1 MMDINSLNSL
11 NGYKDKIIAKILANE
26 LPPKEEKCVC
36 KNISK
41 VKVETFYNE
50 LTYEDVTLNFVKE
63 YTVLCGPEK
72 EPELYYRLSTFIKE
86 YQTNTH
92 FKSVSQ
98 IKEYVILIHEFLN
111 NPDSLE
117 HSLEYSLE
125 RSSTVMDLKP
135 KSIVDTK
142 PKDDYEKELDKLRK
156 SEKVKNAKSIC
167 KPKRLKAPKL
177 SNEDSVGVSARI
189 PIKLYEKVSEYCDSN
204 NLSKSKFFIELIE
217 EKFAENVELDKS
229 VTEFV
234 PEQVSTESEPELESE
249 PITESKSETK
259 PKSHRE
265 KQIEPNSVFY
275 NGIGMKDKLGAG
287 AELVDDTEFRKLFRE
302 HYHIDIGEPSLLN
315 SDERNLMILV
325 GRLTYKMRYS
335 QIKFVTGIR
344 SKLLYKF
351 GYLLSLC
358 KSNPAKI
365 KKILQGC
372 PVLTFDEVQAA
383 YLALEPDI
391 KRFKCIENY
400 VQSRK

>member
-1 MMDINSLNSL
+1 MMDINSL

-26 LPPKEEKCVC
+26 LPLKEERCVC

-72 EPELYYRLSTFIKE
+72 EPELYYRLSTFIRE

-98 IKEYVILIHEFLN
+98 IKEYVILIHAFLN
-111 NPDSLE
+111 NPELLSISGTSSL
-117 HSLEYSLE
+117 S
-125 RSSTVMDLKP
+125 DLNPKP
-135 KSIVDTK
+135 ITS
-142 PKDDYEKELDKLRK
+142 PNLKDEYEKELDKLRN
-156 SEKVKNAKSIC
+156 SEKVKNDKSIC

-177 SNEDSVGVSARI
+177 SNEDFVGVSARI

-204 NLSKSKFFIELIE
+204 NISKSKFFIELIE
-217 EKFAENVELDKS
+217 EKFAEKVELDKP

-249 PITESKSETK
+249 PIPESKSETK

-265 KQIEPNSVFY
+265 KQTEPNSVFY

-302 HYHIDIGEPSLLN
+302 HYHIEIGEPSLLN

-325 GRLTYKMRYS
+325 GRFTYKMRYS

-372 PVLTFDEVQAA
+372 PVLTFEEVQMA

-400 VQSRK
+400 AQPRK

>member
-1 MMDINSLNSL
+1 MMDINS
-11 NGYKDKIIAKILANE
+11 YKDKIIAKILADG
-26 LPPKEEKCVC
+26 LPAKEEKCVC
-36 KNISK
+36 NNISK

-50 LTYEDVTLNFVKE
+50 LTYEDVTVNFVKE

-98 IKEYVILIHEFLN
+98 IKEYVILIHAFLN

-117 HSLEYSLE
+117 HSFEF
-125 RSSTVMDLKP
+125 SSTVIDLKP
-135 KSIVDTK
+135 KPIVDAK

-156 SEKVKNAKSIC
+156 SEKVKPTSD

-177 SNEDSVGVSARI
+177 SNEDLVGVSARI
-189 PIKLYEKVSEYCDSN
+189 PIQLYEKVSEYCDSN
-204 NLSKSKFFIELIE
+204 NISKSKFFIELIE
-217 EKFAENVELDKS
+217 EKFAEKVELDKP

-234 PEQVSTESEPELESE
+234 PEQVSTESESTTELKLE
-249 PITESKSETK
+249 TETK

-265 KQIEPNSVFY
+265 KQTEPNSVFY

-335 QIKFVTGIR
+335 QIKFVTGIH

-372 PVLTFDEVQAA
+372 PVLTFDEVQTA
-383 YLALEPDI
+383 YLVLEPDI

-400 VQSRK
+400 AQPRK

>member
-1 MMDINSLNSL
+1 MV
-11 NGYKDKIIAKILANE
+11 IAKILANE
-26 LPPKEEKCVC
+26 LPPKEEKCVYN
-36 KNISK
+36 NISK

-111 NPDSLE
+111 NPELLGNISNISSSL
-117 HSLEYSLE
+117 SYSKPNPI
-125 RSSTVMDLKP
+125 VVPNP
-135 KSIVDTK
+135 KSE
-142 PKDDYEKELDKLRK
+142 YEKELDKLRK
-156 SEKVKNAKSIC
+156 SEKEKVKPVC

-177 SNEDSVGVSARI
+177 SNEDFVGVSARI

-204 NLSKSKFFIELIE
+204 NISKSKLFIELIE
-217 EKFAENVELDKS
+217 EKFAENVELDKP

-234 PEQVSTESEPELESE
+234 PEQVSTESE

-302 HYHIDIGEPSLLN
+302 HYHIDIGELSLLN

-335 QIKFVTGIR
+335 QIKFVTGIN

-400 VQSRK
+400 AQPRK

>member
-1 MMDINSLNSL
+1 MMDINS
-11 NGYKDKIIAKILANE
+11 YKDEVIAKILANE
-26 LPPKEEKCVC
+26 LPLKEEKCVC

-50 LTYEDVTLNFVKE
+50 LTYEDVTVNFVKE

-72 EPELYYRLSTFIKE
+72 EPELYYRLSTFIPE

-111 NPDSLE
+111 NPELLSISGTSSL
-117 HSLEYSLE
+117 SYSKPNPI
-125 RSSTVMDLKP
+125 VVPNP
-135 KSIVDTK
+135 KSE
-142 PKDDYEKELDKLRK
+142 YEKELDKLRNSEK
-156 SEKVKNAKSIC
+156 EKVKPVC

-177 SNEDSVGVSARI
+177 SNEDFVGVSARI

-204 NLSKSKFFIELIE
+204 NISKSKFFIELIE
-217 EKFAENVELDKS
+217 EKFAEKTKLDKP
-229 VTEFV
+229 VIEFV
-234 PEQVSTESEPELESE
+234 PEQVSTEPELESE
-249 PITESKSETK
+249 PISESKSETK

-265 KQIEPNSVFY
+265 KQTEPNSVFY

-287 AELVDDTEFRKLFRE
+287 AELVDDTEFRKLFRN

-351 GYLLSLC
+351 GYLLSFC

-372 PVLTFDEVQAA
+372 PVLTFDEVQTA

-400 VQSRK
+400 VQPRK

>member
-1 MMDINSLNSL
+1 MVTTLNS
-11 NGYKDKIIAKILANE
+11 YKDKVIAKILADE

-36 KNISK
+36 NNISK

-50 LTYEDVTLNFVKE
+50 LTYEDVTVNFVKE

-72 EPELYYRLSTFIKE
+72 EPELYYRLSTFIQE

-98 IKEYVILIHEFLN
+98 IKEYVILIHAFLN

-117 HSLEYSLE
+117 L
-125 RSSTVMDLKP
+125 SSYVSTDLKP
-135 KSIVDTK
+135 KPITSSNL
-142 PKDDYEKELDKLRK
+142 KDDYEKELDKLRK
-156 SEKVKNAKSIC
+156 SEKEKVKPVC

-177 SNEDSVGVSARI
+177 SNEDLVGVSARI

-204 NLSKSKFFIELIE
+204 NISKSKFFIELIE
-217 EKFAENVELDKS
+217 EKFAKKVELDKP
-229 VTEFV
+229 VIEFV
-234 PEQVSTESEPELESE
+234 PEQVSTEPE
-249 PITESKSETK
+249 PISESKSETK

-265 KQIEPNSVFY
+265 KQTEPNSVFY

-372 PVLTFDEVQAA
+372 PVLTFEEVQMA

-400 VQSRK
+400 AQPRK

>member
-1 MMDINSLNSL
+1 MIVTTL
-11 NGYKDKIIAKILANE
+11 NGYKDKIIAKILADE
-26 LPPKEEKCVC
+26 LPTKEEKCVC

-72 EPELYYRLSTFIKE
+72 EPELYYRLSTFIQE

-98 IKEYVILIHEFLN
+98 IKEYVILIHAFLN

-117 HSLEYSLE
+117 L
-125 RSSTVMDLKP
+125 SSTGIDLKP
-135 KSIVDTK
+135 KPITSPNI
-142 PKDDYEKELDKLRK
+142 KDDYEKELDKLRK
-156 SEKVKNAKSIC
+156 SEKEKAKPVC

-177 SNEDSVGVSARI
+177 LNEDLVGVSARI

-204 NLSKSKFFIELIE
+204 NISKSKFFIELIE
-217 EKFAENVELDKS
+217 EKFAEKIELDKP

-234 PEQVSTESEPELESE
+234 PEQVFTESESTTE
-249 PITESKSETK
+249 PDSHSK

-265 KQIEPNSVFY
+265 KQTEPNSVFY

-335 QIKFVTGIR
+335 QIKFVTGIH

-372 PVLTFDEVQAA
+372 PVLTFDEVQTA

-400 VQSRK
+400 AQPRK

>member
-1 MMDINSLNSL
+1 MMDINS
-11 NGYKDKIIAKILANE
+11 YKDRVIAKILADE
-26 LPPKEEKCVC
+26 LSTKEERCVC

-50 LTYEDVTLNFVKE
+50 LTYEDVTVNFVKE
-63 YTVLCGPEK
+63 YTVLYGPEK
-72 EPELYYRLSTFIKE
+72 EPELYYRLSTFIRE

-117 HSLEYSLE
+117 HSLEF
-125 RSSTVMDLKP
+125 SSYDINSKP
-135 KSIVDTK
+135 IVVPN
-142 PKDDYEKELDKLRK
+142 PKDDYEKELDKLRNSEK
-156 SEKVKNAKSIC
+156 EKVKPVC

-177 SNEDSVGVSARI
+177 SNEDLVGVSARI

-204 NLSKSKFFIELIE
+204 NISKSKFFIELIE
-217 EKFAENVELDKS
+217 EKFAEKTKLDKP
-229 VTEFV
+229 VIEFV
-234 PEQVSTESEPELESE
+234 PEQVSTEPEPELESE
-249 PITESKSETK
+249 PIQDTK

-265 KQIEPNSVFY
+265 KQTEPNSVFY

-335 QIKFVTGIR
+335 RIKFVTGIR
-344 SKLLYKF
+344 SKLIYKF

-372 PVLTFDEVQAA
+372 PVLTFEEVQTA
-383 YLALEPDI
+383 YLVLEPDI

-400 VQSRK
+400 VQPRK

>member
-1 MMDINSLNSL
+1 MPLNE
-11 NGYKDKIIAKILANE
+11 YKAKVIAKILANE

-50 LTYEDVTLNFVKE
+50 LTYEDVTLHFVKE

-72 EPELYYRLSTFIKE
+72 EPELYYRLSTFIRE

-117 HSLEYSLE
+117 HSLEF
-125 RSSTVMDLKP
+125 SSYGMDS
-135 KSIVDTK
+135 KSNPVPN
-142 PKDDYEKELDKLRK
+142 PKDEYEKELDKLRNK
-156 SEKVKNAKSIC
+156 LRNSGKEKAEPVC

-177 SNEDSVGVSARI
+177 SNEDFVGVSARI

-204 NLSKSKFFIELIE
+204 NISKSKFFIELIE
-217 EKFAENVELDKS
+217 EKFVEKVEKTKLNKP

-234 PEQVSTESEPELESE
+234 PEQVSTESELELESE
-249 PITESKSETK
+249 PIQDTK

-287 AELVDDTEFRKLFRE
+287 AELVDDTEFRKLFRN
-302 HYHIDIGEPSLLN
+302 HYHIEIGEPSLLN
-315 SDERNLMILV
+315 SDERNLMLLV

-335 QIKFVTGIR
+335 QIQFVTGIR

-372 PVLTFDEVQAA
+372 PVLTFDEVQTA

-400 VQSRK
+400 ANYTQPRK

>member
-1 MMDINSLNSL
+1 MMDINSIIFYKNS
-11 NGYKDKIIAKILANE
+11 IIAKILANE

-41 VKVETFYNE
+41 INIEKFSNE
-50 LTYEDVTLNFVKE
+50 LTYEDVTVNFVKE

-72 EPELYYRLSTFIKE
+72 EPELYYRLSTFIQE

-117 HSLEYSLE
+117 HSLEF
-125 RSSTVMDLKP
+125 SSYGINSTP
-135 KSIVDTK
+135 IVVPN
-142 PKDDYEKELDKLRK
+142 PKDDYEKELDKLRN
-156 SEKVKNAKSIC
+156 SEKEKAKPVC
-167 KPKRLKAPKL
+167 KSKRLKAPKL
-177 SNEDSVGVSARI
+177 SNEDLVGISARI

-204 NLSKSKFFIELIE
+204 NISKSKFFIELIE
-217 EKFAENVELDKS
+217 EKFAEKTKLDKP
-229 VTEFV
+229 VIEFV
-234 PEQVSTESEPELESE
+234 PEQVSTEPELESE
-249 PITESKSETK
+249 PISESKSETK

-265 KQIEPNSVFY
+265 KQTEPNSVFY

-372 PVLTFDEVQAA
+372 PVLTFDEVQTA

-400 VQSRK
+400 VQPRK

>member
-1 MMDINSLNSL
+1 MMDINS
-11 NGYKDKIIAKILANE
+11 YKDTVIAKILANE

-36 KNISK
+36 NNISK

-98 IKEYVILIHEFLN
+98 IKEYVILIHAFLN
-111 NPDSLE
+111 NPELLGNISNISSSL
-117 HSLEYSLE
+117 SYSKPNPI
-125 RSSTVMDLKP
+125 VVPNP
-135 KSIVDTK
+135 KSE
-142 PKDDYEKELDKLRK
+142 YEKELDKLRK
-156 SEKVKNAKSIC
+156 SEKEKVRPVS

-177 SNEDSVGVSARI
+177 SNKDSVGVSARI
-189 PIKLYEKVSEYCDSN
+189 PIKLYEKVSKYCDSN
-204 NLSKSKFFIELIE
+204 NISKSKFFIELIE
-217 EKFAENVELDKS
+217 EKIAENVESAESVESDKP

-234 PEQVSTESEPELESE
+234 SEQVSTESDPELESE
-249 PITESKSETK
+249 PTTESKSETK

-265 KQIEPNSVFY
+265 KQTDPNSVFY

-335 QIKFVTGIR
+335 QIKFITGIR

-372 PVLTFDEVQAA
+372 PVLTFDEVQTA

>member
-1 MMDINSLNSL
+1 MMDINSIIFYKNSV
-11 NGYKDKIIAKILANE
+11 IAKILADE
-26 LPPKEEKCVC
+26 LSTKEEKCVC

-50 LTYEDVTLNFVKE
+50 LTYEDITVNFVKE

-72 EPELYYRLSTFIKE
+72 EPELYYRLSTFIQE

-92 FKSVSQ
+92 FKTVSQ

-111 NPDSLE
+111 NPELLSISGTSSL
-117 HSLEYSLE
+117 S
-125 RSSTVMDLKP
+125 DLRPKPVEP
-135 KSIVDTK
+135 KSE
-142 PKDDYEKELDKLRK
+142 YEKELDKLRNSGK
-156 SEKVKNAKSIC
+156 EKAKPVC

-177 SNEDSVGVSARI
+177 SNEDLVGVSARI

-204 NLSKSKFFIELIE
+204 NISKSKFFIELIE
-217 EKFAENVELDKS
+217 EKFAEKVELYKP

-234 PEQVSTESEPELESE
+234 PEQASTESEPELESE
-249 PITESKSETK
+249 PISESKSETK

-265 KQIEPNSVFY
+265 KQTEPNSVFY

-372 PVLTFDEVQAA
+372 PVLTFEEVQMA
-383 YLALEPDI
+383 YLVLEPDI

-400 VQSRK
+400 AQPRK

>member
-1 MMDINSLNSL
+1 MMDINSLN
-11 NGYKDKIIAKILANE
+11 GIIFYKNSIITKILANE

-98 IKEYVILIHEFLN
+98 IKEYVILIHAFLN
-111 NPDSLE
+111 NPELLSISGTSPL
-117 HSLEYSLE
+117 SYS
-125 RSSTVMDLKP
+125 KP
-135 KSIVDTK
+135 NPIVVPN

-156 SEKVKNAKSIC
+156 LEKVKNAKSIC

-217 EKFAENVELDKS
+217 EKFAENVESVESDKP

-234 PEQVSTESEPELESE
+234 SEQVSTESEPIS
-249 PITESKSETK
+249 ESKSETK

-265 KQIEPNSVFY
+265 KQTEPNSVFY

-287 AELVDDTEFRKLFRE
+287 AELVDDTEFHKLFRE

-372 PVLTFDEVQAA
+372 PVLTFDEVQTA

-391 KRFKCIENY
+391 KRFKCLENY
-400 VQSRK
+400 AQPRK

>member
-1 MMDINSLNSL
+1 MEVMPLNE
-11 NGYKDKIIAKILANE
+11 YKAKVIAKILANE
-26 LPPKEEKCVC
+26 LPPKEERCVC

-72 EPELYYRLSTFIKE
+72 EPELYYRLSTFIRE

-92 FKSVSQ
+92 FKTVSQ

-111 NPDSLE
+111 NPELLSISGTSSL
-117 HSLEYSLE
+117 S
-125 RSSTVMDLKP
+125 DLRPKPVEP
-135 KSIVDTK
+135 KSE
-142 PKDDYEKELDKLRK
+142 YEKELDKLRNSGK
-156 SEKVKNAKSIC
+156 EKAKPVC

-177 SNEDSVGVSARI
+177 SNEDLVGVSARI

-204 NLSKSKFFIELIE
+204 NISKSKFFIELIE
-217 EKFAENVELDKS
+217 EKFAEKVELNKP

-234 PEQVSTESEPELESE
+234 PEQVSAEPEIESEPE
-249 PITESKSETK
+249 PIQDTK

-265 KQIEPNSVFY
+265 KQTEPNSVFY

-302 HYHIDIGEPSLLN
+302 HYHIEIGEPSLLN
-315 SDERNLMILV
+315 SDERNLMLLV

-335 QIKFVTGIR
+335 QIQFVTGIR

-372 PVLTFDEVQAA
+372 PVLTFEEVQTA

-391 KRFKCIENY
+391 NRFKCIENY
-400 VQSRK
+400 AQPRK

>member
-1 MMDINSLNSL
+1 MIVTTL
-11 NGYKDKIIAKILANE
+11 NGYKDKIIAKILADE
-26 LPPKEEKCVC
+26 LPTKEEKCVC

-72 EPELYYRLSTFIKE
+72 EPELYYRLSTFIQE
-86 YQTNTH
+86 YQTNKH

-98 IKEYVILIHEFLN
+98 IKEYVILIHAFLN

-117 HSLEYSLE
+117 L
-125 RSSTVMDLKP
+125 SSTVIDLKP

-156 SEKVKNAKSIC
+156 SEKEKAKPIC
-167 KPKRLKAPKL
+167 KPKL
-177 SNEDSVGVSARI
+177 SNEDLVGVSARI

-204 NLSKSKFFIELIE
+204 NISKSKLFIELIE
-217 EKFAENVELDKS
+217 EKFAENVELDKP
-229 VTEFV
+229 VVEFV
-234 PEQVSTESEPELESE
+234 PEQVSTESEST
-249 PITESKSETK
+249 IESKLETETK

-265 KQIEPNSVFY
+265 KQTAPNSVFY

-335 QIKFVTGIR
+335 QIKFVTGIH

-372 PVLTFDEVQAA
+372 PVLTFDEVQTA

-400 VQSRK
+400 AQPRK

>member
-1 MMDINSLNSL
+1 MMDINSLNSIIF
-11 NGYKDKIIAKILANE
+11 YKNSIIAKILANE

-36 KNISK
+36 NNISK

-117 HSLEYSLE
+117 L
-125 RSSTVMDLKP
+125 SSYGSTDLKP
-135 KSIVDTK
+135 KLIMSPT

-156 SEKVKNAKSIC
+156 SEKEKVRPVS

-177 SNEDSVGVSARI
+177 SNEDFVGVSARI

-217 EKFAENVELDKS
+217 EKFAENVESTESVESDKP

-234 PEQVSTESEPELESE
+234 SEQVSTESK

-265 KQIEPNSVFY
+265 KQTEPNSVFY

-372 PVLTFDEVQAA
+372 PVLTFDEVQTA

-400 VQSRK
+400 AQPRK

>member
-1 MMDINSLNSL
+1 MMDINSIIFYKNSV
-11 NGYKDKIIAKILANE
+11 IAKILANE

-111 NPDSLE
+111 NPELLSISGTSSL
-117 HSLEYSLE
+117 SYSKP
-125 RSSTVMDLKP
+125 TPIVVPNP
-135 KSIVDTK
+135 KSE
-142 PKDDYEKELDKLRK
+142 YEKELDKLRK
-156 SEKVKNAKSIC
+156 SEKEKVRPVS

-177 SNEDSVGVSARI
+177 SNEDFVGVSARI

-217 EKFAENVELDKS
+217 EKFAENVESDKP

-234 PEQVSTESEPELESE
+234 PKQVSIEPELESE

-302 HYHIDIGEPSLLN
+302 HYHIEIGEPSLLN

-400 VQSRK
+400 VQPRK

>member
-1 MMDINSLNSL
+1 MDINSL
-11 NGYKDKIIAKILANE
+11 NGYKDMVIAKILANE
-26 LPPKEEKCVC
+26 LPPKEERCVC
-36 KNISK
+36 NNISK

-98 IKEYVILIHEFLN
+98 IKEYVILIHAFLN
-111 NPDSLE
+111 NPELLGNISNISSSL
-117 HSLEYSLE
+117 S
-125 RSSTVMDLKP
+125 DLRP
-135 KSIVDTK
+135 KSIVDPN

-156 SEKVKNAKSIC
+156 SEKEKAKPVC

-177 SNEDSVGVSARI
+177 SNEDFVGVSARI

-204 NLSKSKFFIELIE
+204 NISKSKFFIELIE
-217 EKFAENVELDKS
+217 EKFAENVESAESDKP
-229 VTEFV
+229 VTGFV
-234 PEQVSTESEPELESE
+234 PEQVSTESEPT
-249 PITESKSETK
+249 TEFKSETK

-302 HYHIDIGEPSLLN
+302 HYHIEIGEPSLLN

-372 PVLTFDEVQAA
+372 PVLTFEEVQMA
-383 YLALEPDI
+383 YLALEPDV

-400 VQSRK
+400 AQPRK

>member
-1 MMDINSLNSL
+1 MVVMTLNE
-11 NGYKDKIIAKILANE
+11 YKAKVIAKILANE
-26 LPPKEEKCVC
+26 LPPKEERCVC

-50 LTYEDVTLNFVKE
+50 LTYEDLTVNFAKE

-72 EPELYYRLSTFIKE
+72 EPELYYRLSTFIRE

-111 NPDSLE
+111 NPELLSISGTSSL
-117 HSLEYSLE
+117 S
-125 RSSTVMDLKP
+125 DLRPKPVEP
-135 KSIVDTK
+135 KSE
-142 PKDDYEKELDKLRK
+142 YEKELDKLRNSGK
-156 SEKVKNAKSIC
+156 EKAKPVC

-177 SNEDSVGVSARI
+177 SNEDFVGVSTKI
-189 PIKLYEKVSEYCDSN
+189 PIQLYEKVSEYCDSN
-204 NLSKSKFFIELIE
+204 NISKSKFFIELIE
-217 EKFAENVELDKS
+217 EKFAEKVELDKP

-234 PEQVSTESEPELESE
+234 PEQVSTESEPEIESE
-249 PITESKSETK
+249 PISESKSETK

-265 KQIEPNSVFY
+265 KQTEPNSVFY

-335 QIKFVTGIR
+335 QIKFVTGIN

-372 PVLTFDEVQAA
+372 PVLTFEEVQMA
-383 YLALEPDI
+383 YLVLEPDI
-391 KRFKCIENY
+391 KRFKCVENY
-400 VQSRK
+400 AQPRK

>member
-1 MMDINSLNSL
+1 MMDINFLNV
-11 NGYKDKIIAKILANE
+11 YKDMVIAKILADE
-26 LPPKEEKCVC
+26 LSPKEEKCVC

-72 EPELYYRLSTFIKE
+72 DPELYYRLSTFIKE

-111 NPDSLE
+111 NPELLSISGTSSL
-117 HSLEYSLE
+117 SYS
-125 RSSTVMDLKP
+125 KP
-135 KSIVDTK
+135 NPIVV
-142 PKDDYEKELDKLRK
+142 PNPNDDYEKELDKVRK
-156 SEKVKNAKSIC
+156 SEKEKVRPVS

-217 EKFAENVELDKS
+217 EKFAENVESDKP

-234 PEQVSTESEPELESE
+234 PEQVSTEPELESE
-249 PITESKSETK
+249 PITEFKSETK

-265 KQIEPNSVFY
+265 KQTEPNSVFY

-302 HYHIDIGEPSLLN
+302 HYHIDIGKPSLLN

-335 QIKFVTGIR
+335 QIKFVTGIN

-391 KRFKCIENY
+391 KRFKCMENY
-400 VQSRK
+400 VQPRK

>member
-1 MMDINSLNSL
+1 MEVMPLNE
-11 NGYKDKIIAKILANE
+11 YKAKIIAKILANE
-26 LPPKEEKCVC
+26 LSSKEEKCVC

-41 VKVETFYNE
+41 INVEKFSNE
-50 LTYEDVTLNFVKE
+50 LTYKDLTINFTKE

-72 EPELYYRLSTFIKE
+72 EPELYYRLSTFIQE

-117 HSLEYSLE
+117 HSLEF
-125 RSSTVMDLKP
+125 SSYGMDSKPVEP
-135 KSIVDTK
+135 KSE
-142 PKDDYEKELDKLRK
+142 YEKELDKLRNSEK
-156 SEKVKNAKSIC
+156 EKVKPVC

-177 SNEDSVGVSARI
+177 SNEDFVGVSARI

-204 NLSKSKFFIELIE
+204 NISKSKFFIELIE
-217 EKFAENVELDKS
+217 EKFVEKTKLDKP
-229 VTEFV
+229 VIEFV
-234 PEQVSTESEPELESE
+234 PEQVSTEPEF
-249 PITESKSETK
+249 ESKSEPIQDTK

-265 KQIEPNSVFY
+265 KQTEPNSVFY

-287 AELVDDTEFRKLFRE
+287 AELVDDTEFRKLFRN
-302 HYHIDIGEPSLLN
+302 HYHIDIGDPSLLN

-335 QIKFVTGIR
+335 QIKFVTGIN

-372 PVLTFDEVQAA
+372 PVLTFDEVQTA

-400 VQSRK
+400 AQPIK

>member
-1 MMDINSLNSL
+1 MVVMTLNE
-11 NGYKDKIIAKILANE
+11 YKAKVIAKILANE
-26 LPPKEEKCVC
+26 LPPKEERCVC

-50 LTYEDVTLNFVKE
+50 LTYEDLTVNFAKE

-72 EPELYYRLSTFIKE
+72 EPELYYRLSTFIQE

-92 FKSVSQ
+92 FKTVSQ

-111 NPDSLE
+111 NPELLSISGTSSL
-117 HSLEYSLE
+117 S
-125 RSSTVMDLKP
+125 DLRPKPVEP
-135 KSIVDTK
+135 KSE
-142 PKDDYEKELDKLRK
+142 YEKELDKLRN
-156 SEKVKNAKSIC
+156 SEKEKAKPVC

-177 SNEDSVGVSARI
+177 SNEDLVGVSAKI
-189 PIKLYEKVSEYCDSN
+189 PIKLYEKVSKYCDSN
-204 NLSKSKFFIELIE
+204 NISKSKFFVELIE
-217 EKFAENVELDKS
+217 EKFAEKIELDKP
-229 VTEFV
+229 VTKFV
-234 PEQVSTESEPELESE
+234 PEQVSTESELELESE
-249 PITESKSETK
+249 PISESKSETK

-265 KQIEPNSVFY
+265 KQTEPNSVFY

-287 AELVDDTEFRKLFRE
+287 AELVDDTEFRKLFRN

-315 SDERNLMILV
+315 SDERNLMLLV

-335 QIKFVTGIR
+335 QIRFVTGIR

-372 PVLTFDEVQAA
+372 PVLTFDEVQTA

-400 VQSRK
+400 AQLRK

>member
-1 MMDINSLNSL
+1 MMDINS
-11 NGYKDKIIAKILANE
+11 YKDKVIAKILANE
-26 LPPKEEKCVC
+26 LPPKEDRCVC
-36 KNISK
+36 NNISR

-50 LTYEDVTLNFVKE
+50 LTYEDVTVNFVKE

-72 EPELYYRLSTFIKE
+72 EPELYYRLSTFIQE

-92 FKSVSQ
+92 FKTVSQ

-111 NPDSLE
+111 NPELLSISGTSSL
-117 HSLEYSLE
+117 L
-125 RSSTVMDLKP
+125 DLRPKPVEP
-135 KSIVDTK
+135 KSE
-142 PKDDYEKELDKLRK
+142 YEKELDKLRNSGK
-156 SEKVKNAKSIC
+156 EKAKPVC

-177 SNEDSVGVSARI
+177 SNEDLVGVSAKI

-204 NLSKSKFFIELIE
+204 NISKSKFFIKLIE
-217 EKFAENVELDKS
+217 EKFAEKVELYKP

-234 PEQVSTESEPELESE
+234 PEQASTESEPELESE
-249 PITESKSETK
+249 PISESKSETK

-265 KQIEPNSVFY
+265 KQTEPNSVFY

-287 AELVDDTEFRKLFRE
+287 AELVDDTEFRKLFKE

-315 SDERNLMILV
+315 SDECNLMILV

-335 QIKFVTGIR
+335 QIKFVTGIN

-358 KSNPAKI
+358 KTNPAKI

-372 PVLTFDEVQAA
+372 PVLTFDEVQTA
-383 YLALEPDI
+383 YLVLEPDI

-400 VQSRK
+400 AQPRK

>member
-1 MMDINSLNSL
+1 MIVTTLNS
-11 NGYKDKIIAKILANE
+11 YKDKIIAKILADE
-26 LPPKEEKCVC
+26 LPTKEEKCVC

-72 EPELYYRLSTFIKE
+72 EPELYYRLSTFIQE

-98 IKEYVILIHEFLN
+98 IKEYVILIHAFLN

-117 HSLEYSLE
+117 L
-125 RSSTVMDLKP
+125 SSTVMDLKP

-156 SEKVKNAKSIC
+156 SEKEKAKPTSS
-167 KPKRLKAPKL
+167 KVKRLKAPKL
-177 SNEDSVGVSARI
+177 SNEDLVGVSARI

-204 NLSKSKFFIELIE
+204 NISKLKFFTELIE
-217 EKFAENVELDKS
+217 EKFAEKVELDKP

-234 PEQVSTESEPELESE
+234 PEQVSTESEST
-249 PITESKSETK
+249 TESKLETETETK

-265 KQIEPNSVFY
+265 KQTEPNSVFY

-335 QIKFVTGIR
+335 QIKFVTGIH

-372 PVLTFDEVQAA
+372 PVLTFDEVQTA

-400 VQSRK
+400 AQPRK

>member
-1 MMDINSLNSL
+1 MMDINSLN
-11 NGYKDKIIAKILANE
+11 GIIFYKNSIIAKILANE

-125 RSSTVMDLKP
+125 RSSTVMDLRP

-156 SEKVKNAKSIC
+156 SEKEKVRPVS

-204 NLSKSKFFIELIE
+204 NISKSKFFIELIE
-217 EKFAENVELDKS
+217 EKFAEKVELDKP

-234 PEQVSTESEPELESE
+234 PEQVSTESEP
-249 PITESKSETK
+249 ITEFKSETK

-265 KQIEPNSVFY
+265 KQTEPNSVFY

-335 QIKFVTGIR
+335 QIKFVTGIN

-372 PVLTFDEVQAA
+372 PVLTFEEVQMA
-383 YLALEPDI
+383 YLALEPDV

>member
-1 MMDINSLNSL
+1 MIVTTL
-11 NGYKDKIIAKILANE
+11 NGYKDKVIAKILANE
-26 LPPKEEKCVC
+26 LPSKEERCVC
-36 KNISK
+36 NNISK

-72 EPELYYRLSTFIKE
+72 EPELYYRLSTFIQE

-92 FKSVSQ
+92 FKTVSQ

-117 HSLEYSLE
+117 HSLEF
-125 RSSTVMDLKP
+125 SSYKQDSKP
-135 KSIVDTK
+135 NPIVV
-142 PKDDYEKELDKLRK
+142 PNPNDDYEKELDKLRK
-156 SEKVKNAKSIC
+156 PEKDKNVKSAC

-177 SNEDSVGVSARI
+177 SNGDLVGVSTRI

-204 NLSKSKFFIELIE
+204 NISKLKFFIELIE
-217 EKFAENVELDKS
+217 EKFAEKIELDKP

-234 PEQVSTESEPELESE
+234 PEQVSAEPEPELELEPE
-249 PITESKSETK
+249 PIQDTKSETK

-265 KQIEPNSVFY
+265 KQTEPNSVFY

-315 SDERNLMILV
+315 FDERNLMILV

-358 KSNPAKI
+358 KTNPAKI

-372 PVLTFDEVQAA
+372 PVLTFEEVQMA

-400 VQSRK
+400 AQPRK

>member
-1 MMDINSLNSL
+1 MMDINSIIFYKNS
-11 NGYKDKIIAKILANE
+11 IIAKILANE

-36 KNISK
+36 NNISK

-92 FKSVSQ
+92 FKTVSQ

-142 PKDDYEKELDKLRK
+142 PNDDYEKELDKLRK
-156 SEKVKNAKSIC
+156 SEKEKVRHVS
-167 KPKRLKAPKL
+167 KPKRLKNPKL
-177 SNEDSVGVSARI
+177 SNEDFVGVSARI
-189 PIKLYEKVSEYCDSN
+189 SIQLYEKVSEYCNSN
-204 NLSKSKFFIELIE
+204 NISKSKFFIELIE
-217 EKFAENVELDKS
+217 EKFAESVESDKS
-229 VTEFV
+229 VTEFVTEFV
-234 PEQVSTESEPELESE
+234 PEQVSTEPE
-249 PITESKSETK
+249 PISESKSETK

-265 KQIEPNSVFY
+265 KQTEPNSVFY

-287 AELVDDTEFRKLFRE
+287 AKLVDDTEFRKLFRE

-315 SDERNLMILV
+315 SDKRNLMILV

-335 QIKFVTGIR
+335 QIKFITGIN

>member
-1 MMDINSLNSL
+1 MMDINSLN
-11 NGYKDKIIAKILANE
+11 GYKDTVIAKILANE
-26 LPPKEEKCVC
+26 LPPKEERCVC

-72 EPELYYRLSTFIKE
+72 EPELYYRLSTFIRE

-98 IKEYVILIHEFLN
+98 IKEYVILIHAFLN
-111 NPDSLE
+111 NPELLSISETSSL
-117 HSLEYSLE
+117 SYS
-125 RSSTVMDLKP
+125 KP
-135 KSIVDTK
+135 NPIVVPN
-142 PKDDYEKELDKLRK
+142 PKDDYEKELDKLRNSEK
-156 SEKVKNAKSIC
+156 EKVKPAC
-167 KPKRLKAPKL
+167 TPKRLKAPKL
-177 SNEDSVGVSARI
+177 SNEDLVGVSARI

-204 NLSKSKFFIELIE
+204 NISKSKFFIELIE
-217 EKFAENVELDKS
+217 EKFAEKTKLDKP
-229 VTEFV
+229 VIEFV
-234 PEQVSTESEPELESE
+234 PEQVSTEPELESE
-249 PITESKSETK
+249 PISESKSETK

-265 KQIEPNSVFY
+265 KQTEPNSVFY

-287 AELVDDTEFRKLFRE
+287 AELVVDTEFRKLFRE

-372 PVLTFDEVQAA
+372 PVLTFEEVQTA
-383 YLALEPDI
+383 YLVLEPDI

-400 VQSRK
+400 VQPRK

>member
-1 MMDINSLNSL
+1 MMDINS
-11 NGYKDKIIAKILANE
+11 YKDKVIAKILANE
-26 LPPKEEKCVC
+26 LPPKEERCVY

-50 LTYEDVTLNFVKE
+50 LTYEDVTVNFVKE

-72 EPELYYRLSTFIKE
+72 EPELYYRLSTFIRE

-111 NPDSLE
+111 NPELLSISGTSSL
-117 HSLEYSLE
+117 S
-125 RSSTVMDLKP
+125 DLRPKPVEP
-135 KSIVDTK
+135 KSE
-142 PKDDYEKELDKLRK
+142 YEKELDKLRNSGK
-156 SEKVKNAKSIC
+156 EKAKPVC

-177 SNEDSVGVSARI
+177 SNEDFVGVSARI
-189 PIKLYEKVSEYCDSN
+189 SIKLYEKVSEYCDSN
-204 NLSKSKFFIELIE
+204 NISKSKFFIELIE
-217 EKFAENVELDKS
+217 EKFAEKVELYKP

-234 PEQVSTESEPELESE
+234 PEQASTESEPELESK
-249 PITESKSETK
+249 PISESKSETK

-265 KQIEPNSVFY
+265 KQTEPNSVFY

-315 SDERNLMILV
+315 SDECNLMILV

-335 QIKFVTGIR
+335 QIQFVTGIR

-358 KSNPAKI
+358 KTNPAKI

-372 PVLTFDEVQAA
+372 PVLTFEEVQMA
-383 YLALEPDI
+383 YLVLEPDI

-400 VQSRK
+400 AQPRK

>member
-1 MMDINSLNSL
+1 MMDINSIIFYKNSV
-11 NGYKDKIIAKILANE
+11 IAKILANE
-26 LPPKEEKCVC
+26 LSPKEERCVC

-41 VKVETFYNE
+41 IKFETFYNE

-92 FKSVSQ
+92 FKTVSQ

-117 HSLEYSLE
+117 HSLEF
-125 RSSTVMDLKP
+125 SSTVMDSKP
-135 KSIVDTK
+135 TPIVVPN
-142 PKDDYEKELDKLRK
+142 PKDDYEKELDKLRNL
-156 SEKVKNAKSIC
+156 EKEKAKPVC

-177 SNEDSVGVSARI
+177 SNEDFVGVSARI
-189 PIKLYEKVSEYCDSN
+189 PIQLYEKVSEYCDSN
-204 NLSKSKFFIELIE
+204 NISKSKFFIELIE
-217 EKFAENVELDKS
+217 EKFAEKVELDKP

-234 PEQVSTESEPELESE
+234 PEQVSTEPE
-249 PITESKSETK
+249 PISESKSETK

-265 KQIEPNSVFY
+265 KQTEPNSVFY

-335 QIKFVTGIR
+335 HIKFVTGIN

-372 PVLTFDEVQAA
+372 PVLTFEEVQMA

-391 KRFKCIENY
+391 KRFKCVENY
-400 VQSRK
+400 AQPRK

>member
-1 MMDINSLNSL
+1 MMDINS
-11 NGYKDKIIAKILANE
+11 YKDRVIVKILANE

-50 LTYEDVTLNFVKE
+50 LTYEDVTVNFVKE

-72 EPELYYRLSTFIKE
+72 EPELYYRLSTFIRE

-98 IKEYVILIHEFLN
+98 IKEYVILIHAFLN
-111 NPDSLE
+111 NPELLSISETSSLSYLRPKPVE
-117 HSLEYSLE
+117 
-125 RSSTVMDLKP
+125 P
-135 KSIVDTK
+135 KSEYK
-142 PKDDYEKELDKLRK
+142 KELDKLRQSVK
-156 SEKVKNAKSIC
+156 PVNKTKELEELEGLKLKVSVKREQ
-167 KPKRLKAPKL
+167 KPKFESDL
-177 SNEDSVGVSARI
+177 VGISARI
-189 PIKLYEKVSEYCDSN
+189 PKPLYEKLTEYCEN
-204 NLSKSKFFIELIE
+204 KHISKQQFFIEVIT
-217 EKFAENVELDKS
+217 EKLGNKAK
-229 VTEFV
+229 
-234 PEQVSTESEPELESE
+234 SE
-249 PITESKSETK
+249 PIEIVPELCSENVSEQSSELLIPETEK

-315 SDERNLMILV
+315 SDECNLMILV

-372 PVLTFDEVQAA
+372 PVLTFDEVQTA

-400 VQSRK
+400 AQPRK

>member
-1 MMDINSLNSL
+1 MMDINSLNV
-11 NGYKDKIIAKILANE
+11 YKDMVIAKILANE

-36 KNISK
+36 NNISK

-98 IKEYVILIHEFLN
+98 IKEYVILIHAFLN
-111 NPDSLE
+111 NPKLLSISGTSSL
-117 HSLEYSLE
+117 SYSKPNPI
-125 RSSTVMDLKP
+125 VVPNP
-135 KSIVDTK
+135 KSE
-142 PKDDYEKELDKLRK
+142 YEKELDKLRK
-156 SEKVKNAKSIC
+156 SEKEKVRPVS

-217 EKFAENVELDKS
+217 EKFAENVESAESVESDKS

-234 PEQVSTESEPELESE
+234 PEQVSTEPISEPKFE
-249 PITESKSETK
+249 PKFEPKSETK

-302 HYHIDIGEPSLLN
+302 HYHIDIGKPSLLN

-335 QIKFVTGIR
+335 QIKFVTGIN

-372 PVLTFDEVQAA
+372 PVLTFDEVQTA

-400 VQSRK
+400 VQPRK

>member
-1 MMDINSLNSL
+1 MV
-11 NGYKDKIIAKILANE
+11 IAKILANE

-36 KNISK
+36 KNISN

-98 IKEYVILIHEFLN
+98 IKEYVILIHAFLN
-111 NPDSLE
+111 NPELLGNISNISSSL
-117 HSLEYSLE
+117 SYSKPNPI
-125 RSSTVMDLKP
+125 VVPNP
-135 KSIVDTK
+135 KSE
-142 PKDDYEKELDKLRK
+142 YEKELDKLRNSGK

-177 SNEDSVGVSARI
+177 SNEDFVGVSARI

-217 EKFAENVELDKS
+217 EKFAENVESAESVESDKP

-249 PITESKSETK
+249 LISESKSEIK

-265 KQIEPNSVFY
+265 KQTEPNSVFY

-287 AELVDDTEFRKLFRE
+287 AELVDDTEFHKLFRE

-400 VQSRK
+400 VQPRK

>member
-1 MMDINSLNSL
+1 MMDINS
-11 NGYKDKIIAKILANE
+11 YKDTVIAKILANE

-36 KNISK
+36 KNIFK

-98 IKEYVILIHEFLN
+98 IKEYVILIHAFLN
-111 NPDSLE
+111 NPELLSISGTSSL
-117 HSLEYSLE
+117 SYSKPNPI
-125 RSSTVMDLKP
+125 VVPNP
-135 KSIVDTK
+135 KSE
-142 PKDDYEKELDKLRK
+142 YEKELDKLRNSGK
-156 SEKVKNAKSIC
+156 EKAKPVC

-177 SNEDSVGVSARI
+177 SNEDFVGVSARI
-189 PIKLYEKVSEYCDSN
+189 PIQLYEKVSKYCDSN
-204 NLSKSKFFIELIE
+204 NISKSKFFIELIE
-217 EKFAENVELDKS
+217 EKFAEKAESVESDKP

-234 PEQVSTESEPELESE
+234 PEQVSTESELIS
-249 PITESKSETK
+249 ESKSETK

-265 KQIEPNSVFY
+265 KQTEPNSVFY

-372 PVLTFDEVQAA
+372 PVLTFDEVQTA

-400 VQSRK
+400 AQPRK

>member
-1 MMDINSLNSL
+1 MVITTLNS
-11 NGYKDKIIAKILANE
+11 YKDKIIAKILANE
-26 LPPKEEKCVC
+26 LPPKEERCVC

-50 LTYEDVTLNFVKE
+50 LIYEDVTLNFVKE
-63 YTVLCGPEK
+63 YSDLCGPEK
-72 EPELYYRLSTFIKE
+72 EPELYYRLSTFIQE
-86 YQTNTH
+86 YQTNTC
-92 FKSVSQ
+92 FKSISQ
-98 IKEYVILIHEFLN
+98 IKEYVILIHAFLN

-117 HSLEYSLE
+117 L
-125 RSSTVMDLKP
+125 SSYVSTDLKP
-135 KSIVDTK
+135 KPITSSNL
-142 PKDDYEKELDKLRK
+142 KDDYEKELDKLRK
-156 SEKVKNAKSIC
+156 SEKEKVKPVC

-177 SNEDSVGVSARI
+177 SNEDLVGVSARI

-204 NLSKSKFFIELIE
+204 NISKSKFFIELIE
-217 EKFAENVELDKS
+217 EKFAEKIELDKP

-234 PEQVSTESEPELESE
+234 PEQVSTEPE
-249 PITESKSETK
+249 PISESKSETK

-335 QIKFVTGIR
+335 QIKFVTGIH

-372 PVLTFDEVQAA
+372 PVLTFDEVQTA

-400 VQSRK
+400 AQPRK

>member
-1 MMDINSLNSL
+1 MMDINSLNA
-11 NGYKDKIIAKILANE
+11 YKDMVVAKILANE

-63 YTVLCGPEK
+63 YTVLYGPEK

-111 NPDSLE
+111 NPELLSISGTSSL
-117 HSLEYSLE
+117 SYS
-125 RSSTVMDLKP
+125 KP
-135 KSIVDTK
+135 TPIVVPT

-156 SEKVKNAKSIC
+156 SEKVKNAKSVC
-167 KPKRLKAPKL
+167 KPKRLRAPKL
-177 SNEDSVGVSARI
+177 SNEDFVGVSARI

-204 NLSKSKFFIELIE
+204 NLSKSKFFSELIE
-217 EKFAENVELDKS
+217 EKFTENVESDKP

-234 PEQVSTESEPELESE
+234 PEQVSTESEPT
-249 PITESKSETK
+249 TEFKSETK

-287 AELVDDTEFRKLFRE
+287 AELVDDTEFCKLFRE

-315 SDERNLMILV
+315 SDEHNLMILV

>member
-1 MMDINSLNSL
+1 MIVTTL
-11 NGYKDKIIAKILANE
+11 NGYKDKIIAKILADE
-26 LPPKEEKCVC
+26 LPTKEEKCVC

-72 EPELYYRLSTFIKE
+72 EPELYYRLSTFIQE

-98 IKEYVILIHEFLN
+98 IKEYVILIHAFLN

-117 HSLEYSLE
+117 L
-125 RSSTVMDLKP
+125 SSTVMDLKP
-135 KSIVDTK
+135 KSIVDPN

-156 SEKVKNAKSIC
+156 SEKEKAKPVC

-177 SNEDSVGVSARI
+177 SNEDLVGVSARI
-189 PIKLYEKVSEYCDSN
+189 PIKLYEKLSEYCDSN
-204 NLSKSKFFIELIE
+204 NISKSKFFIELIE
-217 EKFAENVELDKS
+217 EKFAEKVELDKP

-234 PEQVSTESEPELESE
+234 PEQISTESESTTEPKLE
-249 PITESKSETK
+249 TETK

-265 KQIEPNSVFY
+265 KQTEPNSVFY

-302 HYHIDIGEPSLLN
+302 HYHIDISEPSLLN

-335 QIKFVTGIR
+335 QIKFVTGIH

-372 PVLTFDEVQAA
+372 PVLTFDEVQTA

-400 VQSRK
+400 AQPRK

>member
-1 MMDINSLNSL
+1 M
-11 NGYKDKIIAKILANE
+11 
-26 LPPKEEKCVC
+26 
-36 KNISK
+36 
-41 VKVETFYNE
+41 
-50 LTYEDVTLNFVKE
+50 
-63 YTVLCGPEK
+63 
-72 EPELYYRLSTFIKE
+72 
-86 YQTNTH
+86 
-92 FKSVSQ
+92 
-98 IKEYVILIHEFLN
+98 
-111 NPDSLE
+111 
-117 HSLEYSLE
+117 
-125 RSSTVMDLKP
+125 
-135 KSIVDTK
+135 
-142 PKDDYEKELDKLRK
+142 ELDKP
-156 SEKVKNAKSIC
+156 VI
-167 KPKRLKAPKL
+167 
-177 SNEDSVGVSARI
+177 
-189 PIKLYEKVSEYCDSN
+189 
-204 NLSKSKFFIELIE
+204 
-217 EKFAENVELDKS
+217 
-229 VTEFV
+229 EFV
-234 PEQVSTESEPELESE
+234 PEQVSTKPE
-249 PITESKSETK
+249 PISESKSETK

-302 HYHIDIGEPSLLN
+302 HYHIDIGESSLLN

-335 QIKFVTGIR
+335 QIKFVIGVH

-400 VQSRK
+400 AQPRK